1 MQVSRYLSLIL
12 LGLALNSCS
21 ERQFDSKTEGEKLL
35 ARDAEWAD
43 LATAGKDVE
52 KVVSYWS
59 DDAVL
64 IFPGQPVLEG
74 KAAIRAYVA
83 ASFNTPGFKIHW
95 VSQKPIFSPD
105 GKLAYMQGTDD
116 LTLPGP
122 NGGTMT
128 LHLRGISV
136 WRLDP
141 DRQWRCVLDI
151 SNEAPTAPSSQHAAL
166 CPTVICTR
174 VSLSCFPRKPGSP
187 IPATVSTERESRLS
201 ANRSEFYWGDCEGN

>member
-1 MQVSRYLSLIL
+1 MRSRLIDLSVLIL
-12 LGLALNSCS
+12 PLVLGGCS
-21 ERQFDSKTEGEKLL
+21 QRGFDPATEETKLL
-35 ARDAEWAD
+35 HRDAEWAD

-116 LTLPGP
+116 LTLPGQ

-151 SNEAPTAPSSQHAAL
+151 SNEAPPATPSS
-166 CPTVICTR
+166 
-174 VSLSCFPRKPGSP
+174 
-187 IPATVSTERESRLS
+187 
-201 ANRSEFYWGDCEGN
+201 

>member
-1 MQVSRYLSLIL
+1 MLV
-12 LGLALNSCS
+12 GCS
-21 ERQFDSKTEGEKLL
+21 QRGFDPATEQAKLL
-35 ARDAEWAD
+35 HRDAEWAD
-43 LATAGKDVE
+43 LASAGKDVE
-52 KVVSYWS
+52 KIVSYWS

-105 GKLAYMQGTDD
+105 GKLAYMRGTDD

-122 NGGTMT
+122 NGGPMT
-128 LHLRGISV
+128 LRLRGISI

-141 DRQWRCVLDI
+141 DKQWRCVVDI
-151 SNEAPTAPSSQHAAL
+151 SNEAPPATPSS
-166 CPTVICTR
+166 
-174 VSLSCFPRKPGSP
+174 
-187 IPATVSTERESRLS
+187 
-201 ANRSEFYWGDCEGN
+201 